1 MAGVE
6 QLLSLAKV
14 VPLLFVEF
22 ADLDMLSRLVDCAL
36 LALGVTFLDFAMD
49 GFPMFG
55 RAVFAEAPFLELTL
69 VLAFAV
75 DGLGACLSVH
85 ASPFWILTF

>member
-1 MAGVE
+1 LAGVE

-22 ADLDMLSRLVDCAL
+22 VDLDMLSRLVDYAL
-36 LALGVTFLDFAMD
+36 LALGVTFLDLAVD

-55 RAVFAEAPFLELTL
+55 CAVLAEAPFLELTL
-69 VLAFAV
+69 ELSLAL
-75 DGLGACLSVH
+75 DELGAYLSVH
-85 ASPFWILTF
+85 ASPFWPLTF